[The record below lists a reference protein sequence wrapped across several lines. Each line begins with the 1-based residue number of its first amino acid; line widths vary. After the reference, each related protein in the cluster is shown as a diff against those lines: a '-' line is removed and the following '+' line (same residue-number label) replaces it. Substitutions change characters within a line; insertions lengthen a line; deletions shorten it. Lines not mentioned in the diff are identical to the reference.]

1 MTARIDSRR
10 GIGRIACLAM
20 FAVLAMAAS
29 HSLAQQTVDLEDL
42 EQAALRAAVDRVA
55 PSVVR
60 IETVGGLSRVGGIV
74 FGNGPTTGTIVDKDG
89 YIVSS
94 AFNFV
99 NRPASILVRLS
110 DGTLK
115 PAELVATDHNRMLV
129 LLKID
134 SSTPL
139 PVPEIAPNDQM
150 RVGQWTVAV
159 GRTFEGYQPNVSVG
173 ILSAK
178 GRVWGKAL
186 QTDAIVS
193 PNNYGGPLVDIR
205 GRVLGVIV
213 PLAPDSAEE
222 VAGVQWYDSG
232 IGFAVDAQHVMSIL
246 PRLKKGED
254 LHSGV
259 IGINLQGVN
268 PSIGEPVVAACR
280 PNSPAY
286 KAGMKTGDRIVE
298 IEGQEILRA
307 AGVKAQLSR
316 RYAGEKV
323 HMVVMRDEKRLEFD
337 VELVAELEP
346 YRHPFLGVLP
356 MRTSGDQAGVT
367 VRYVYPESPAAK
379 AGIQPGNVLVSLEG
393 EAIRGRKE
401 LLDQLAALEPDQEI
415 ELEVRQGSETRKLKL
430 RPDVLPED
438 LPPAE
443 LPPAREEVEPA
454 EGQSPDVGILRLKVP
469 ELKNDAWGYVPEAY
483 HPGVAHGVVV
493 WLHPPDGFDWD
504 KLLARWK
511 PFCDAHDLILVAPKS
526 EDPKR
531 WKPGEATL
539 VKKLLDNISSTY
551 TIDPTR
557 VVIHGHEGGGT
568 LACMVAFGNRELVR
582 AVAIVDAPVVGRPPE
597 NDPLH
602 RLAVYLT
609 VAKKSSHA
617 AAVRAVAKSLRD
629 MKVPVTLKD
638 LGEEARY
645 LDDDELAELVRW
657 IDMLDR
663 I

>member
-1 MTARIDSRR
+1 MTAPIDSRHR
-10 GIGRIACLAM
+10 IDRIACLAM
-20 FAVLAMAAS
+20 FAVLATTTTRA
-29 HSLAQQTVDLEDL
+29 LAQETADLEDL

-60 IETVGGLSRVGGIV
+60 IETVGGLSRVGGVV

-134 SSTPL
+134 SGTPL
-139 PVPEIAPNDQM
+139 PVPEIVPNDQM

-159 GRTFEGYQPNVSVG
+159 GRTFEGFQPNMSVG

-178 GRVWGKAL
+178 GRIWGKAL

-213 PLAPDSAEE
+213 PLAPNSAKE

-232 IGFAVDAQHVMSIL
+232 IGFAIDAQHVMSIL
-246 PRLKKGED
+246 PRLKNGED
-254 LHSGV
+254 LHPGV
-259 IGINLQGVN
+259 IGINLQGAN
-268 PSIGEPVVAACR
+268 PSIGQPVVAACR

-323 HMVVMRDEKRLEFD
+323 HMVVMRDQKRLEFD
-337 VELVAELEP
+337 IELVAKLEP
-346 YRHPFLGVLP
+346 YQHAFLGVLP
-356 MRTSGDQAGVT
+356 MRTAGDQAGVT
-367 VRYVYPESPAAK
+367 VRYVYPELPAAK
-379 AGIQPGNVLVSLEG
+379 AGIEPGDVLVSLEG
-393 EAIRGRKE
+393 KAIEGRE
-401 LLDQLAALEPDQEI
+401 QLLVQLAALEPGQEI

-430 RPDVLPED
+430 QPDVLPED

-443 LPPAREEVEPA
+443 LPPAREKVEPA
-454 EGQSPDVGILRLKVP
+454 EGDLPDVGILRLKVP

-511 PFCDAHDLILVAPKS
+511 PLCDAGDLILVAPKS

-531 WKPGEATL
+531 WQPGEATL
-539 VKKLLDNISSTY
+539 VKKLLDNVSSTY

-568 LACMVAFGNRELVR
+568 LACLVAFGNRQLVR
-582 AVAIVDAPVVGRPPE
+582 AVAIVDAPVAGRPPE

-602 RLAVYLT
+602 RLAIYLT
-609 VAKKSSHA
+609 VAKKSRHA
-617 AAVRAVAKSLRD
+617 AAVQAATKRLRE
-629 MKVPVTLKD
+629 MKVPVTVKD

-645 LDDDELAELVRW
+645 LEDDELAELVRW